1 MQLGSGFVA
10 EDDQPGMRRAPAIIS
25 DRLWRTY
32 LNADPSVIGQT
43 VTVYRTVFT
52 IIGVL
57 EPAFDGLDRPVD
69 LWLPLSAIPATNL
82 VTPVGLESPASASCC
97 ISMVAR
103 LANGI
108 DKVRAQQ
115 ELQLLH
121 ERFTTSKKR
130 KSGTV
135 SVFGT
140 AYADL
145 PLQNDLD
152 ALPLVFVAL
161 SLVLVQAS
169 ANVGNLQ
176 LARGMARKRE
186 IATRLA
192 IGAGR
197 FRVVRQLVIEGL
209 VLAAVAGAISLLVAA
224 ILPSAYLYA
233 TGTVPGSGRDRFVP
247 DWQVA
252 AVTAAM
258 CTLACLMFALAPAL
272 RSTRRTIPLGA
283 IDRGSTRRARFHLRA
298 GFLAL
303 QIAVCT
309 VLLIGAGLLT
319 RAIAQAM
326 TFDPGFKVDGVQRV
340 SVSLPSEI
348 PSGPFERQ
356 LLVALERDVPE
367 PVAVGSP
374 GPFTDFPFTMGIAL
388 PGEEPSAHRQ
398 VARRSVSR
406 RYFEVLEIQMV
417 RGRMFESGAKG
428 EIVVNEAFAR
438 SFFSGEDP
446 VGHTVRHIDGK
457 GAVAGIMTIVGVVGD
472 AYLSGLERIEPI
484 VFRPTTSGTLVA
496 VGGAATLER
505 IRGTAHALNHTATVR
520 SWPLSD
526 DVRDYLRESRY
537 GAVLAWSIGL
547 LGLLLASVGVL
558 GVFAY
563 AVEERRR
570 EIGVRL
576 ALGAARSHIV
586 RMLVSTSGRGMLLG
600 LGAGLLFSL
609 ACGPVLRSYL
619 FGLHPLDPIAYLGVI
634 TLLGM
639 TAILATLVPAR
650 RACRVDPAV
659 TLREE

>member
-1 MQLGSGFVA
+1 
-10 EDDQPGMRRAPAIIS
+10 
-25 DRLWRTY
+25 

-43 VTVYRTVFT
+43 VTVYQTVFT

-69 LWLPLSAIPATNL
+69 LWLPLSAMPATNL

-103 LANGI
+103 LASSI
-108 DKVRAQQ
+108 EKDRAQQ

-121 ERFTTSKKR
+121 ERFAASTKR
-130 KSGTV
+130 KSGRV

-140 AYADL
+140 AYADM
-145 PLQNDLD
+145 PLQNDLA
-152 ALPLVFVAL
+152 ALPLVVVAL
-161 SLVLVQAS
+161 SLVLVLAS

-176 LARGMARKRE
+176 LARGMARRRE
-186 IATRLA
+186 IATRMA

-197 FRVVRQLVIEGL
+197 FRIVRQLVLEGL
-209 VLAAVAGAISLLVAA
+209 VLAAVAGAILLLVAA
-224 ILPSAYLYA
+224 IVPSAYLWA
-233 TGTVPGSGRDRFVP
+233 TESVPGAGRDRFFP
-247 DWQVA
+247 DPQVM
-252 AVTAAM
+252 AVTAAI
-258 CTLACLMFALAPAL
+258 CTLACLIFALAPAL
-272 RSTRRTIPLGA
+272 RNTRRTMPLGA
-283 IDRGSTRRARFHLRA
+283 MDRGSTHRARLHLRG
-298 GFLAL
+298 GFMAV

-319 RAIAQAM
+319 RAIAQAL
-326 TFDPGFKVDGVQRV
+326 TFDPGFKVEGVQRV

-348 PSGPFERQ
+348 PAGPFDRQ
-356 LLVALERDVPE
+356 LIAALERDVPV

-388 PGEEPSAHRQ
+388 PGEEPNASRQ
-398 VARRSVSR
+398 VARRSVSH
-406 RYFEVLEIQMV
+406 RYFEVLEISMV
-417 RGRMFESGAKG
+417 HGKMFESGAKD
-428 EIVVNEAFAR
+428 EIVVNETFAR
-438 SFFSGEDP
+438 AFFRGKDP
-446 VGHTVRHIDGK
+446 VGHTVRHIDSK
-457 GAVAGIMTIVGVVGD
+457 GAVAGTMTIVGVVRD

-496 VGGAATLER
+496 VGGAATLEQ
-505 IRGTAHALNHTATVR
+505 IRATAHALNQTASVR

-570 EIGVRL
+570 EIGIRL
-576 ALGAARSHIV
+576 ALGAARSHII
-586 RMLVSTSGRGMLLG
+586 RMLVSTSGRSMLVG
-600 LGAGLLFSL
+600 LAAGLLLSL
-609 ACGPVLRSYL
+609 ACGPLLQSYL
-619 FGLHPLDPIAYLGVI
+619 FGLHPLDPIAYVGVLGLLGV
-634 TLLGM
+634 
-639 TAILATLVPAR
+639 TAILATFVPAR

-659 TLREE
+659 TLRDE